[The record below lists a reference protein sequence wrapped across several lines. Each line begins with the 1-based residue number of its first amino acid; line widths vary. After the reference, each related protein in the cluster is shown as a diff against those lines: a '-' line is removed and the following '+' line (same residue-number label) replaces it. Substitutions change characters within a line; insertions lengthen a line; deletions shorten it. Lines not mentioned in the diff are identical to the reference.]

1 MSFLLIL
8 CKALLNIL
16 LSLYII
22 VTSQLLFLNDC
33 MLFCHFDNN
42 NLNNSTNID
51 IKILLN
57 SVLICTYAC
66 IYMHIDFLSCNK
78 QLYTY
83 IAFASI

>member
-42 NLNNSTNID
+42 NLNNSTNIRYKD
-51 IKILLN
+51 SLKFCFNLHVCMYI
-57 SVLICTYAC
+57 YA
-66 IYMHIDFLSCNK
+66 YRFFKL
-78 QLYTY
+78 
-83 IAFASI
+83 